1 MTKKVTLNDFFKL
14 LIGFAL
20 FEKKNFKG
28 SEHEKFIKGLNL
40 FVWCV

>member
-14 LIGFAL
+14 LIGFVL
-20 FEKKNFKG
+20 FEKKKNFKG

-40 FVWCV
+40 FV